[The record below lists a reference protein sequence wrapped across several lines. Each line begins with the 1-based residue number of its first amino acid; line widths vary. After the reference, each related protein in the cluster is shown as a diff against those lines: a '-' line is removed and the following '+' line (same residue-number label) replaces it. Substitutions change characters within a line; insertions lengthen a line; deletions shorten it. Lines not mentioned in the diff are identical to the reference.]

1 MTTASLK
8 ANKSNSVK
16 FIDLPLNQLLIQA
29 LDEIGYDT
37 PTPIQAEIIPTI
49 VEGRD
54 VIGQA
59 QTGTGKTAAFALPI
73 LSNIK
78 ISNYDSDN
86 VTQALILAPTR
97 ELAIQVA
104 DSFRKY
110 GSKIKG
116 LVVATICGG
125 QDYKNQLQKLK
136 TGSHI
141 VVGTPGRIMDHMERG
156 TLNISSLTTLVLDEA
171 DEMLR
176 MGFIDDINWIL
187 ERSPAEK
194 QIALFSATMPSA
206 IRNIAIKYLKDPVKV
221 NIEATHE
228 SNSLISQYY
237 WSVNYSNKIATL
249 LRILEISKYDGMDAM
264 IVFARTKVET
274 ILIGEQLLA
283 HGHRAI
289 VLNGDIDQ
297 KIRERSIKEL
307 KAGRIDILIATD
319 VAARGLDV
327 DRITHVVNYDMPHDE
342 ETYTHRIGR
351 TGRAGRS
358 GVAISFATG
367 GETSKLRYIER
378 FTKTPIE
385 KYKMPTVNEM
395 NKKRVETFKARILN
409 AIKNSQDKINV
420 KENFDAMGKIIN
432 QIAED
437 SDNSVLDV
445 ASALAVLLYDNT
457 PLLLT
462 EADAMKSVERAP
474 RNYEGGDRNRND
486 RGGGRSF
493 GGGRDGRGRS
503 ERSGEGRGFKGR
515 SERSGSG
522 EGRSFGEK
530 RSFGDR
536 NERSGSGKARSFGE
550 KRSFGDRNERSG
562 SGEGRSFGERR
573 SFGDRNER
581 SGSGEG
587 RSFGEKRS
595 FGDRNERSGSGEGRS
610 FGEKRSF
617 GDRNERSGSG
627 ERRSFGEKRSF
638 GERGDRNVKSG
649 NFGGRSEGKPF
660 GSRDGGRSGEFKPR
674 DGKFSGERKEGGFK
688 KEGKPSR
695 SGEKTLSLKKSTKK
709 RSNSSSSRRVRD

>member
-1 MTTASLK
+1 MTTSSLK
-8 ANKSNSVK
+8 ANKSHSIK

-29 LDEIGYDT
+29 LDEIGYDA

-49 VEGRD
+49 IEGRD

-78 ISNYDSDN
+78 VSDYYSDN
-86 VTQALILAPTR
+86 VTQALVLAPTR

-156 TLNISSLTTLVLDEA
+156 TLNISNLTTLVLDEA

-187 ERSPAEK
+187 ERCPEEK

-206 IRNIAIKYLKDPVKV
+206 IRNIAIKYLRDPVKV
-221 NIEATHE
+221 TIEATQE

-237 WSVNYSNKIATL
+237 WGVNYSNKIQAL

-289 VLNGDIDQ
+289 VLNGDVDQ
-297 KIRERSIKEL
+297 KMRERSIKEL
-307 KAGRIDILIATD
+307 KAGRVDILIATD

-358 GVAISFATG
+358 GVAITFATG

-385 KYKMPTVNEM
+385 KYKMPTVYEM
-395 NKKRVETFKARILN
+395 NKKRVETFKARVLN
-409 AIKNSQDKINV
+409 AIKSSQDKINT
-420 KENFDAMGKIIN
+420 KENFDEMGKIIK
-432 QIAED
+432 QIAE
-437 SDNSVLDV
+437 SSNNSVLDV
-445 ASALAVLLYDNT
+445 ASALAVLLYDNA

-462 EADAMKSVERAP
+462 EADAMKSAERAP

-486 RGGGRSF
+486 RGGRSF

-503 ERSGEGRGFKGR
+503 ERSGEGRGGFKGR
-515 SERSGSG
+515 GDRSGSGENRSFGERRERSSFGENRSFGERRERSGSG
-522 EGRSFGEK
+522 ENRSFGE
-530 RSFGDR
+530 RR
-536 NERSGSGKARSFGE
+536 
-550 KRSFGDRNERSG
+550 ERSG
-562 SGEGRSFGERR
+562 SGENRSFGERR
-573 SFGDRNER
+573 ER
-581 SGSGEG
+581 SGEG
-587 RSFGEKRS
+587 RSFKERS
-595 FGDRNERSGSGEGRS
+595 ERSGFSERRSSFGGKSSDSKARSFKDSDNRSERKERSFSKDSKPASRSGEGR
-610 FGEKRSF
+610 
-617 GDRNERSGSG
+617 
-627 ERRSFGEKRSF
+627 
-638 GERGDRNVKSG
+638 
-649 NFGGRSEGKPF
+649 
-660 GSRDGGRSGEFKPR
+660 
-674 DGKFSGERKEGGFK
+674 
-688 KEGKPSR
+688 
-695 SGEKTLSLKKSTKK
+695 TLSLKKNTKK
-709 RSNSSSSRRVRD
+709 RSNSSNSRRRD